1 MLAGDL
7 QMIEFLERNTKAK
20 YMVVMTKCDVA
31 GPPQR
36 LAQVAA
42 LVQSGLKSARR
53 QVKREI
59 VTH

>member
-1 MLAGDL
+1 
-7 QMIEFLERNTKAK
+7 MIEFLESQTRLK

-42 LVQSGLKSARR
+42 MVQSGLKSARR
-53 QVKREI
+53 QV
-59 VTH
+59 